1 MDGFAVSAIP
11 HDNAGLLLAGGEAVF
26 HILGPDNVPE
36 AKMTPAARPIP
47 SGGLVYLS
55 EVQRGDSNESRA

>member
-1 MDGFAVSAIP
+1 MPDY
-11 HDNAGLLLAGGEAVF
+11 LLAGGEAVF